1 VGFGNSPP
9 GPLALSD
16 PNPSAPQE
24 LDGWTYEI
32 APDDA
37 EETWKVRELQAGEWV
52 TLYRYEDR
60 PVYPADV
67 VLSNHF
73 TATYPESWFTWQPIV
88 ARRYPDA
95 VHALVG
101 RMYTITTPGHVKNRR
116 TLSDEE
122 FATSLSDVFGL
133 TFTDEELA
141 TLVAAPRG
149 AG

>member
-1 VGFGNSPP
+1 M
-9 GPLALSD
+9 
-16 PNPSAPQE
+16 
-24 LDGWTYEI
+24 
-32 APDDA
+32 
-37 EETWKVRELQAGEWV
+37 
-52 TLYRYEDR
+52 
-60 PVYPADV
+60 

-73 TATYPESWFTWQPIV
+73 TSTYPESWFTWQPIV

-95 VHALVG
+95 DPRPGRPDLHHHHPWPRQEPHA
-101 RMYTITTPGHVKNRR
+101 
-116 TLSDEE
+116 TLTDEE